1 MPIAFPA
8 PLQDRSAI
16 WAKNVIQ
23 STFDGIP
30 APNMGNP
37 NYRFSLSTLDGGM
50 GKLIAHADANMQN
63 PGGSYAASYTPYI
76 LPLAPTLDTVVPAS
90 RTTLLSS
97 FSSDPPVPAAA
108 APLPI
113 PGIAFPSIPQD
124 WPVIWAKNLIVKP
137 FNFIPAPNM
146 GNPGYVFNS
155 STLNGGRG
163 KLLTFNAN
171 TANPGVNSAIPA
183 MSPFGVVS
191 AVPTSNSVVIAVSN
205 DQTRGFKPFI
215 VDNTGFYGPIVPTGN
230 NDVFLRSVVNGD
242 AINDVRLR
250 TQNPGQVLIVG
261 VEATTAVGDTNETGL
276 GFVSVT
282 GVEATGAIGD
292 EIVVANDVII
302 LIHNGL
308 QATGAIGNVIAEGN
322 AVILYPSGLQATGSI
337 GNVYVKLSAY
347 AFPTGVQG
355 TFFTIGRETVWT
367 SLNVNQSNVWSR
379 IAA

>member
-37 NYRFSLSTLDGGM
+37 NYRFSLGTLDGGM
-50 GKLIAHADANMQN
+50 GKLIAHANMQN

-76 LPLAPTLDTVVPAS
+76 LPLAPTIDTVVPAAQ
-90 RTTLLSS
+90 TILLKS
-97 FSSDPPVPAAA
+97 FADNVLPVPAAA
-108 APLPI
+108 DPLPI

-124 WPVIWAKNLIVKP
+124 WSVVWAKNLIVKP

-146 GNPGYVFNS
+146 GNPNYVFDS

-163 KLLTFNAN
+163 KLLTYNAN

-183 MSPFGVVS
+183 MSPFGVASSVE
-191 AVPTSNSVVIAVSN
+191 TSNSVVIAVGN
-205 DQTRGFKPFI
+205 DQTRGFKPVI
-215 VDNTGFYGPIVPTGN
+215 VDNTGFYGPIFPTGK
-230 NDVFLRSVVNGD
+230 NDVFLRSVNISDG
-242 AINDVRLR
+242 INDVRLR
-250 TQNPGQVLIVG
+250 TATPGLVQVVG
-261 VEATTAVGDTNETGL
+261 VQATSAIGNTNETGL

-302 LIHNGL
+302 LIHDGL

-337 GNVYVKLSAY
+337 GNVAIRLSAY
-347 AFPTGVQG
+347 VFPTGVQA
-355 TFFTIGRETVWT
+355 TFKPIGRDTVWIPI
-367 SLNVNQSNVWSR
+367 NVNQSNTWER